1 MSREQPS
8 ITAPS
13 GAYVV
18 SGDADGRVFVWD
30 WKSCKIYKK
39 FQAHEKVLLFWHL
52 HDISFFSSWR
62 ISGLHGCW
70 VAPSGEQQVSVC
82 WCVAW
87 RHILHLTT
95 RLTHHRLGRSHQI
108 LGLMVIH
115 AFDSHT
121 SVIVQR
127 KSLFCSVN
135 AIIVFLSNK
144 SVNDLIPVVQSSSGS
159 IKTNFVP

>member
-1 MSREQPS
+1 MQTDECLFG
-8 ITAPS
+8 T
-13 GAYVV
+13 
-18 SGDADGRVFVWD
+18 GRAARSTKNFRRTRRCLSPFVF
-30 WKSCKIYKK
+30 CILGFY
-39 FQAHEKVLLFWHL
+39 LFEFYFWTWIVAL
-52 HDISFFSSWR
+52 
-62 ISGLHGCW
+62 GVYGCW